1 MSVLADLVGRVP
13 AAVAYLVVAA
23 VVLTESVLLIG
34 AFVPTLTLLLTAGA
48 LVRTGRLDP
57 VAVVMVA
64 ATAVAVGD
72 FLGHSTGRFLGAR
85 LRTGPLGRRIPRAAW
100 FSAEALM
107 RRRGGRAVLV
117 SRFVPVVRTLTPH
130 LAGAAGLPYR
140 RIASY
145 SVVAALLWAG
155 AEVGACYLAA
165 ALRQILAIGAPVL
178 AALAVGVAAVVP
190 ILRRWR
196 LGTGPS
202 VSGPDDMR
210 SVPRADARTVEEDL
224 SADDHLMRSS
234 PRRRRAAELP
244 PVEYGPGGIVE
255 DGTQA
260 PIATITV
267 IPDRR

>member
-1 MSVLADLVGRVP
+1 MSVLADLLGRVP
-13 AAVAYLVVAA
+13 AAVAYTVVAA

-48 LVRTGRLDP
+48 LARAGRLDP
-57 VAVVMVA
+57 VAVVMIA

-72 FLGHSTGRFLGAR
+72 FLGHSTGRFLGAG
-85 LRTGPLGRRIPRAAW
+85 LRTGRLGRRIPRTAW

-107 RRRGGRAVLV
+107 QRRGGQAVLV

-140 RIASY
+140 RIASH

-155 AEVGACYLAA
+155 AEVGAGYLAA
-165 ALRQILAIGAPVL
+165 ALRQIPAIGAPVL
-178 AALAVGVAAVVP
+178 VVLAAGVAVVVP
-190 ILRRWR
+190 ILRRRR

-202 VSGPDDMR
+202 VSGPDVMR
-210 SVPRADARTVEEDL
+210 SVPRSDARMVEEDL
-224 SADDHLMRSS
+224 SDDDHLMRPS
-234 PRRRRAAELP
+234 PRRRCAAELS
-244 PVEYGPGGIVE
+244 PVEYRPGGIAE
-255 DGTQA
+255 DETQA
-260 PIATITV
+260 PIATVTA